1 MHIMAHG
8 SVPAG
13 PRELLPLNSTR
24 GMTWYP
30 TWKEQQFTQLQKSL
44 VLLTVLI
51 SRWPR
56 APSKIL
62 SGPIKDPNIQVTALV
77 PQSPGV
83 HTRSPWTMQIRPK
96 LDWTLFSVI
105 SFQTRYY
112 TKSETPIKLFYSSSW
127 QSSLVLNSS
136 LKVNKPQDACCLKQ

>member
-8 SVPAG
+8 SVPPG

-24 GMTWYP
+24 GMMWYP
-30 TWKEQQFTQLQKSL
+30 TWKENNSRSSKNHWCCSQSSSQGGLGTHQK
-44 VLLTVLI
+44 I
-51 SRWPR
+51 P
-56 APSKIL
+56 
-62 SGPIKDPNIQVTALV
+62 SGPIKNPNIQVTALV
-77 PQSPGV
+77 PQSSGV

-105 SFQTRYY
+105 SFQLRYY

-127 QSSLVLNSS
+127 QPSLVLNSS
-136 LKVNKPQDACCLKQ
+136 LKVNKTQDTCCLKQ